1 MKPARVYVGVGS
13 NIEREK
19 NIRGGLAAL
28 ARRYGALTLSPVY
41 QARAIGFAGDDFF
54 NLVAAF
60 DTGKTVAELENDLRR
75 IEFEHGRRREEDRFS
90 ARTLDLDL
98 LLYGELVSRR
108 HKVPRPDITKYAFV
122 LKPLFDL
129 APDLVHPQTGQRIA
143 EIWQAFD
150 FEPDDIRRID
160 FDAGRG

>member
-19 NIRGGLAAL
+19 NIRSGLAAL

-41 QARAIGFAGDDFF
+41 QARAIGFTGDDFF

-60 DTGKTVAELENDLRR
+60 DTGKTVTELENDLCQ
-75 IEFEHGRRREEDRFS
+75 IEFEHGRRRGEDRFS

-98 LLYGELVSRR
+98 LLYGDLVSEQHR
-108 HKVPRPDITKYAFV
+108 VPRADITKYAFV

-129 APDLVHPQTGQRIA
+129 APDLVHPQTGRRIA
-143 EIWQAFD
+143 AIWQAFD

-160 FDAGRG
+160 FDAGIG

>member
-60 DTGKTVAELENDLRR
+60 DTGKTVAELENGLRR

-98 LLYGELVSRR
+98 LLYGDLVSRR
-108 HKVPRPDITKYAFV
+108 HRVPRADITEYAFV

-129 APDLVHPQTGQRIA
+129 APDLIHPQAGRRIR

-150 FEPDDIRRID
+150 FEPDDIRRSD
-160 FDAGRG
+160 FNAGRG

>member
-13 NIEREK
+13 NIEPEK
-19 NIRGGLAAL
+19 NIRSGLAAL
-28 ARRYGALTLSPVY
+28 ARRYSALTLSPVY

-54 NLVAAF
+54 NLVVAF

-75 IEFEHGRRREEDRFS
+75 IESEHGRWREEDRFS

-98 LLYGELVSRR
+98 LLYGALVSGR
-108 HKVPRPDITKYAFV
+108 HKVPRADITQYAFV

>member
-19 NIRGGLAAL
+19 NICGGLAAL

-60 DTGKTVAELENDLRR
+60 DTDKTVAELENDLCQ
-75 IEFEHGRRREEDRFS
+75 IELEHGRRREEDRFA

-98 LLYGELVSRR
+98 LLYGDLVSDQHR
-108 HKVPRPDITKYAFV
+108 VPRADITKYAFV

-129 APDLVHPQTGQRIA
+129 APDLVHPQTGRRIA

-150 FEPDDIRRID
+150 FEPDDIWRLD

>member
-41 QARAIGFAGDDFF
+41 QARAIGFVGDDFF
-54 NLVAAF
+54 NLVVAF
-60 DTGKTVAELENDLRR
+60 DTGKTVAELENGLRR

-98 LLYGELVSRR
+98 LLYGDLVSDQHR
-108 HKVPRPDITKYAFV
+108 VPRADITEYAFV

-129 APDLVHPQTGQRIA
+129 APDLVHPQTGRRIR

-150 FEPDDIRRID
+150 FEPDDIRRVD

>member
-13 NIEREK
+13 NIEPEK

-28 ARRYGALTLSPVY
+28 TRRFGALTLSPVY
-41 QARAIGFAGDDFF
+41 EARAIGFAGDDFF

-60 DTGKTVAELENDLRR
+60 DTGKTVAELKNDLCR

-98 LLYGELVSRR
+98 LLYGDLVSGR
-108 HKVPRPDITKYAFV
+108 HRVPRADITKYAFV

-129 APDLVHPQTGQRIA
+129 APDLVHPQTGKRIA
-143 EIWQAFD
+143 EIWRAFD
-150 FEPDDIRRID
+150 FEPDDIRRVD
-160 FDAGRG
+160 FDAGIG

>member
-41 QARAIGFAGDDFF
+41 EARAIGFAGDDFF

-60 DTGKTVAELENDLRR
+60 DTGKTVAELENDLYR

-98 LLYGELVSRR
+98 LLYGELVSDQHR
-108 HKVPRPDITKYAFV
+108 VPRADIIKYAFV

-129 APDLVHPQTGQRIA
+129 APDLVHPQTGKSIA

-150 FEPDDIRRID
+150 FEPDDIRRVD
-160 FDAGRG
+160 FDTGIG

>member
-1 MKPARVYVGVGS
+1 MKPARVYVGLGS

-28 ARRYGALTLSPVY
+28 TRRYGALTLSPVY
-41 QARAIGFAGDDFF
+41 EARAIGFAGDDFF

-60 DTGKTVAELENDLRR
+60 DTGKTVAELENDLCR
-75 IEFEHGRRREEDRFS
+75 IESEHGRRREEDRFS

-98 LLYGELVSRR
+98 LLYGELVSGR
-108 HKVPRPDITKYAFV
+108 HRVPRADITKYAFV

-129 APDLVHPQTGQRIA
+129 APDLVHPQTGKSIA

-160 FDAGRG
+160 FDAGIR

>member
-1 MKPARVYVGVGS
+1 MKPARVYIGVGS

-60 DTGKTVAELENDLRR
+60 DTGKTVAELENDLCR

-98 LLYGELVSRR
+98 LLYGELVSGR
-108 HKVPRPDITKYAFV
+108 HRVPRADITKYAFV

-129 APDLVHPQTGQRIA
+129 APDLVHPQTGKRIR

-150 FEPDDIRRID
+150 FEPDDIRRVD

>member
-60 DTGKTVAELENDLRR
+60 DTGKTVAELENDLYR

-98 LLYGELVSRR
+98 LLYGDLVSGR
-108 HKVPRPDITKYAFV
+108 HRVPRADITKYAFV

-129 APDLVHPQTGQRIA
+129 APDLVHPQTGRRIA
-143 EIWQAFD
+143 AIWQAFD
-150 FEPDDIRRID
+150 FEPDDIRRVD
-160 FDAGRG
+160 FDTGIG

>member
-1 MKPARVYVGVGS
+1 MKPARVYVSVGS

-28 ARRYGALTLSPVY
+28 TRRYGALTLSPVY

-60 DTGKTVAELENDLRR
+60 DTGKTVAELENGLRR

-98 LLYGELVSRR
+98 LLYGDLVSGR
-108 HKVPRPDITKYAFV
+108 HRVPRADITKYAFV

-129 APDLVHPQTGQRIA
+129 APDLVHPQTGRRIA

-150 FEPDDIRRID
+150 FEPNDIRRVD

>member
-28 ARRYGALTLSPVY
+28 TRRYGALTLSPVY

-60 DTGKTVAELENDLRR
+60 DTGKTVAELENGLRR

-98 LLYGELVSRR
+98 LLYGDLVSDQHR
-108 HKVPRPDITKYAFV
+108 VPRTDITKYAFV

-129 APDLVHPQTGQRIA
+129 APDLVHPQTGKRIR

-150 FEPDDIRRID
+150 FEPDDIWRVD